1 MIVSRGH
8 DLQLHVGRQR
18 IRGLDEFNSSD
29 YLAGVIIEGKAI
41 GLPAS
46 WPGSLAYVCNSGN
59 RVSRTFVDADGGS
72 KVAVGPR
79 MVTLQ
84 YVFRPVRHAAAR
96 RANFTNEMQAPEPD
110 QDSQGEVPAGPRVES
125 WSFTDAQAHAESLR
139 PWRQNY
145 DQISAGAFR
154 SSLLR
159 LSTNGIT
166 VFREQANQRISEQ
179 GVAPDG
185 PRLSFGLLL
194 DARAPAW
201 FQGRTIG
208 ASDLLCLP
216 GATEFRLHLPP
227 GADLVGVTL
236 PEQLLRWAMP
246 GEASQSLRR
255 LLDRHL
261 ISLQPARHER
271 LRSGLGQ
278 LVSDLVAA
286 SCAWAPAM
294 HKLAAHRVAE
304 MLVWPLLDGVSEPRF
319 DLTQAVRCGIV
330 DRSRELAMR
339 QSDEPVTVLDLC
351 VALKVSRRTLQ
362 NSFLS
367 VTGTSPASYLRSVR
381 LAQVRRDLQRTSP
394 QALSI
399 REAAARWGFSGIH
412 FAADYRRQ
420 FGELPSMTRRK
431 T

>member
-1 MIVSRGH
+1 MEAPRPDRG
-8 DLQLHVGRQR
+8 
-18 IRGLDEFNSSD
+18 
-29 YLAGVIIEGKAI
+29 
-41 GLPAS
+41 
-46 WPGSLAYVCNSGN
+46 
-59 RVSRTFVDADGGS
+59 
-72 KVAVGPR
+72 
-79 MVTLQ
+79 
-84 YVFRPVRHAAAR
+84 
-96 RANFTNEMQAPEPD
+96 
-110 QDSQGEVPAGPRVES
+110 SQGEVPAGLRVES
-125 WSFTDAQAHAESLR
+125 WRFTDAQAHAESLR
-139 PWRQNY
+139 PWRQDY
-145 DQISAGAFR
+145 DQISAGPFR

-159 LSTNGIT
+159 LSMNGIT

-194 DARAPAW
+194 DVRSPAW

-216 GATEFRLHLPP
+216 GATGFRLHLPP

-236 PEQLLRWAMP
+236 PERLFRWAVP
-246 GEASQSLRR
+246 GEASESLRR

-271 LRSGLGQ
+271 LCSGIGQ
-278 LVSDLVAA
+278 LISDLVAA
-286 SCAWAPAM
+286 ASCAWTPAM
-294 HKLAAHRVAE
+294 HKLAAHRVVE

-319 DLTQAVRCGIV
+319 DLTQAVRCDIV

-351 VALKVSRRTLQ
+351 VVLRISRRTLQ

-367 VTGTSPASYLRSVR
+367 VTGTSPANYLRSVR
-381 LAQVRRDLQRTSP
+381 LAQVRRELQRTSP
-394 QALSI
+394 HALSI
-399 REAAARWGFSGIH
+399 REAAAKWGFSGIH
-412 FAADYRRQ
+412 FAADYKRQ
-420 FGELPSMTRRK
+420 FGELPSATRRK